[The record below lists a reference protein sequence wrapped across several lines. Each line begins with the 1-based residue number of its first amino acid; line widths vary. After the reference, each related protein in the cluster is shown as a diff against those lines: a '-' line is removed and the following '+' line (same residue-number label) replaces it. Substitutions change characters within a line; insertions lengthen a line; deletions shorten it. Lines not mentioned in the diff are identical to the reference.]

1 MLKGA
6 KDWRWLRNAPLI
18 RLWVDL
24 LNGFSDGSA
33 GMMLF
38 SRNLPD
44 THFLNVVG
52 PANGFVVFHDDHLR
66 SLLSLAGTCHALT
79 IAEKTR
85 GWVPFALSKLY
96 HLGPFCIVQKGTSG
110 TLLD

>member
-1 MLKGA
+1 MVKGT
-6 KDWRWLRNAPLI
+6 KDWRWLSDAPLI

-33 GMMLF
+33 GMVLF
-38 SRNLPD
+38 ACDLPY
-44 THFLNVVG
+44 TLFLKVVCS
-52 PANGFVVFHDDHLR
+52 ANGFVVFHDNHLR
-66 SLLSLAGTCHALT
+66 SLLSLAGTFHALT

-96 HLGPFCIVQKGTSG
+96 HLGPVSIVQTGPSG
-110 TLLD
+110 TQLH